1 MFDSNPVLTPLHYI
15 YLIGV
20 LVILGFMILRKD
32 TPLIC
37 LAFLFLIGIAGL
49 GTLAGG
55 IMTVFGAILY
65 AAKEFM
71 EIIATIA
78 LVTAL
83 SKCLKELGSDYLMM
97 VPMAKVMKSPG
108 LTWWILGLIM
118 LVFSLFFWPSPAV
131 ALVGAIMLPFA
142 VRTGLSPLA
151 AAMAMNLFGHGIAL
165 SYDFVIQ
172 GAPSV
177 SAGAA
182 GISASDIIIQGRPVF
197 LVMSI
202 VTVLSAYLLNRQE
215 MTACCGQLRLQ
226 DVEKA
231 PNVKTPAVIMAV
243 LTPLLF
249 LGDILLMFVFDLKG
263 GDATSII
270 SGTAI
275 LCMCIGAVM
284 GFGKQSPEKV
294 TGYITEGFLFA
305 IRIFAPVII
314 IGAFFFL
321 GGSGISSIMGN
332 RFENGLM
339 NDWALW
345 LARTVPLSKYMAAF
359 LQMVIG
365 GLTGLDGSGFSGL
378 PLTGSLARTFGTAVG
393 ASVPVLASLG
403 QITAVFV
410 GGGTII
416 PWGLIPVAAICGVNP
431 LELARKNIAPV
442 MIGFLA
448 AFLVSCFLL

>member
-1 MFDSNPVLTPLHYI
+1 MFDSYPALTPLHYI

-78 LVTAL
+78 LITAL

-108 LTWWILGLIM
+108 LTWWILGLSM

-165 SYDFVIQ
+165 SYDFVVQ
-172 GAPSV
+172 GAPSI

-182 GISASDIIIQGRPVF
+182 GISASDIIVQGRPVF
-197 LVMSI
+197 LVMSF

-231 PNVKTPAVIMAV
+231 PNIKTPAVIMAV

-275 LCMCIGAVM
+275 LCMCIGGIL

-305 IRIFAPVII
+305 IRIFAPVIV

-332 RFENGLM
+332 QFENGLM

-403 QITAVFV
+403 QLTAVFV
-410 GGGTII
+410 GGGTIV